1 MAALFS
7 LVESIE
13 EGLYVQKARQT
24 VVVFVWEARSYAG
37 IVYNSCCTFLFIF
50 VGGGGM
56 FCVDLYFKF
65 KDRFN
70 KFIYCFICKNATKH
84 LMENQSIYYKICNV
98 QISCHNFDPVRLLS
112 IRLLRSLDR
121 SLWVGGHFPP
131 ESNDDSLP
139 WLLYKSFFYGR
150 IPLSSF
156 FLISKTKNVMHS
168 LCRELDN
175 FSTFAASFLFPV
187 LCQRDRAIDFI
198 YYFSKFGNVAP
209 FKIYSYLFFNWV
221 FLQCTIIWGV

>member
-1 MAALFS
+1 MYRKQGKQS
-7 LVESIE
+7 S
-13 EGLYVQKARQT
+13 
-24 VVVFVWEARSYAG
+24 
-37 IVYNSCCTFLFIF
+37 FLFGRQDHMPVLCITAVVLF
-50 VGGGGM
+50 PLFLLGGGGL
-56 FCVDLYFKF
+56 FCVDLYLKF

-150 IPLSSF
+150 IPLSDQQNKKCDA
-156 FLISKTKNVMHS
+156 LT
-168 LCRELDN
+168 L
-175 FSTFAASFLFPV
+175 
-187 LCQRDRAIDFI
+187 QRI
-198 YYFSKFGNVAP
+198 G
-209 FKIYSYLFFNWV
+209 
-221 FLQCTIIWGV
+221 